1 MHTYLNAESNAAG
14 ATTPAS
20 TPCEY
25 ALDRLSYNC
34 TRNTQKHTNES
45 VVNHVMIPGTAKSCH
60 RFRVHTLRVCTRQD
74 LLQLQ
79 MQNAID
85 NMHTSEG
92 VVNYM
97 TVPAIVERTGVDTI
111 ISIVALIFWM

>member
-1 MHTYLNAESNAAG
+1 
-14 ATTPAS
+14 
-20 TPCEY
+20 
-25 ALDRLSYNC
+25 
-34 TRNTQKHTNES
+34 
-45 VVNHVMIPGTAKSCH
+45 
-60 RFRVHTLRVCTRQD
+60 
-74 LLQLQ
+74 
-79 MQNAID
+79 MQHAID